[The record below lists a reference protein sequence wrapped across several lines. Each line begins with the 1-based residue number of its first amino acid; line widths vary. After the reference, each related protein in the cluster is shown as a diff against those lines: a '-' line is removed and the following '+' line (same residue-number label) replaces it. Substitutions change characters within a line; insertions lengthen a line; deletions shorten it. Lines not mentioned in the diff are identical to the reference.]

1 MKRNGKYGLL
11 SLAFIASII
20 SCTDKNKTGDE
31 VDEKPLVRIEK
42 VTSQDVP
49 QSQDFTA
56 NVQANVVNNISPSVQ
71 MRIKDIKVEIG
82 DRVNKG
88 QVLVLLDKTSL
99 IQQKTQL
106 DNLQLEYDR
115 LEELFKVGGASKQ
128 AVDQMKTQL
137 DVARSSYENLS
148 ENTQLISPITGVVT
162 ARNYDNGDMYGG
174 NPILTIEQITPV
186 KLLVHVSESFYTK
199 VKKGMDVKVKLDVFG
214 DQEFIGKVSLIYP
227 TIDPATRTFPVEVK
241 LANTDGKVR
250 PGMFARATMDFG
262 VKKHVV
268 TPDLS
273 VIKQSGS
280 GDRYIY
286 VYKDGK
292 VTYNKVE
299 LGRQIGNKYEVI
311 SGISDGDE
319 VVVAGQSRLTN
330 GMEVEVEK
338 DSAEK

>member
-1 MKRNGKYGLL
+1 
-11 SLAFIASII
+11 
-20 SCTDKNKTGDE
+20 
-31 VDEKPLVRIEK
+31 
-42 VTSQDVP
+42 
-49 QSQDFTA
+49 
-56 NVQANVVNNISPSVQ
+56 
-71 MRIKDIKVEIG
+71 
-82 DRVNKG
+82 
-88 QVLVLLDKTSL
+88 
-99 IQQKTQL
+99 
-106 DNLQLEYDR
+106 
-115 LEELFKVGGASKQ
+115 
-128 AVDQMKTQL
+128 
-137 DVARSSYENLS
+137 
-148 ENTQLISPITGVVT
+148 
-162 ARNYDNGDMYGG
+162 MYGG